1 MKKFSR
7 KWLAVVAVAL
17 VAGLLVTL
25 GMTRA
30 PKTQYFTS
38 KVQRGTINDMVQ
50 ATGTI
55 NAVKTV
61 QVGSQV
67 SGTIS
72 KLNADF
78 NSRVKQGQIIA
89 QIEPSLFQGA
99 VLQARADLQD
109 ANANLAAAKANVA
122 KAQAAAIQTKS
133 DFERTAGLA
142 KEGVMSQQQLDL
154 ARANADTNQAAVSA
168 AQAQLTQ
175 AAAQVQQKQAA
186 LAVAQTNLDHTII
199 RSPIDGV
206 VVARNVD
213 VGQTVAASLQAPN
226 LFNIA
231 QDLTKMQVDTQ
242 TDESDVGNM
251 KVGQQ
256 ATFKVDAYPNETFTG
271 RVVQVRLNPT
281 TVQNVVTYDTVIAF
295 DNPQLKL
302 FPGMTAYVSVP
313 VATATNVLEVSNSA
327 LRFKPDLNAQ
337 QLRVLYEKYGISAGQ
352 VAGAQSE
359 NAALTA
365 NAAKTKSAPRTD
377 VAVIWK
383 LGKDSSL
390 EPVEVRS
397 GITDHTNT
405 EVAQVLKG
413 DLQPGDQLAIGSLTS
428 SQKTTSAPGMGGVP
442 RTR

>member
-1 MKKFSR
+1 
-7 KWLAVVAVAL
+7 
-17 VAGLLVTL
+17 
-25 GMTRA
+25 
-30 PKTQYFTS
+30 
-38 KVQRGTINDMVQ
+38 
-50 ATGTI
+50 
-55 NAVKTV
+55 
-61 QVGSQV
+61 
-67 SGTIS
+67 
-72 KLNADF
+72 
-78 NSRVKQGQIIA
+78 
-89 QIEPSLFQGA
+89 
-99 VLQARADLQD
+99 
-109 ANANLAAAKANVA
+109 
-122 KAQAAAIQTKS
+122 
-133 DFERTAGLA
+133 
-142 KEGVMSQQQLDL
+142 
-154 ARANADTNQAAVSA
+154 
-168 AQAQLTQ
+168 
-175 AAAQVQQKQAA
+175 
-186 LAVAQTNLDHTII
+186 
-199 RSPIDGV
+199 
-206 VVARNVD
+206 
-213 VGQTVAASLQAPN
+213 
-226 LFNIA
+226 
-231 QDLTKMQVDTQ
+231 
-242 TDESDVGNM
+242 
-251 KVGQQ
+251 
-256 ATFKVDAYPNETFTG
+256 
-271 RVVQVRLNPT
+271 
-281 TVQNVVTYDTVIAF
+281 VIAF

-442 RTR
+442 RSR